1 MAELF
6 NPLYPDPPVTLKVAP
21 RNCKEC
27 GRPFVPVSNKGYGA
41 THCPDCRKKIT
52 AKAREKSLEVRAA
65 NKAAAEPEQPEP
77 VTATAEP
84 QPVMVTALEWWD
96 PEYKLP
102 DTSRYVIE
110 ISDNGVIQVLSYSA
124 KHHAFNAFDCSDNAG
139 HAIPVALWADIPENL
154 QQIKR
159 ELTTAWIKAQTEK
172 EDNN

>member
-21 RNCKEC
+21 RECKEC

-41 THCPDCRKKIT
+41 THCPDCRRKVT
-52 AKAREKSLEVRAA
+52 EKARATRAA
-65 NKAAAEPEQPEP
+65 NRAAQIAPEQPEP
-77 VTATAEP
+77 VTTAEP
-84 QPVMVTALEWWD
+84 QPVLVTTLEWWD

-102 DTSRYVIE
+102 DTSRHVLE
-110 ISDNGVIQVLSYSA
+110 ISDNGVMQVLPYSK
-124 KHHAFNAFDCSDNAG
+124 KHHAFNAFDYYDNAN

-154 QQIKR
+154 QQVKR
-159 ELTTAWIKAQTEK
+159 KIATAWIKAQTEK

>member
-21 RNCKEC
+21 RDCKEC

-65 NKAAAEPEQPEP
+65 NKAAAEPVQPEP
-77 VTATAEP
+77 VTAAKP
-84 QPVMVTALEWWD
+84 QPVLVTNLEWWD

-110 ISDNGVIQVLSYSA
+110 ISDNGVIQVLPYSK
-124 KHHAFNAFDCSDNAG
+124 KHHAFNAYDWNDNADK
-139 HAIPVALWADIPENL
+139 AIPVALWADIPESL
-154 QQIKR
+154 RAIKDKI
-159 ELTTAWIKAQTEK
+159 IKAQTEK

>member
-27 GRPFVPVSNKGYGA
+27 GRPFVPVSKTGTGA
-41 THCPDCRKKIT
+41 THCPDCRKKNT
-52 AKAREKSLEVRAA
+52 TKAREKSLEVRAA
-65 NKAAAEPEQPEP
+65 NKAAAEPAQPEP
-77 VTATAEP
+77 VTAAEP
-84 QPVMVTALEWWD
+84 HPVLVTTLEWWD

-110 ISDNGVIQVLSYSA
+110 ISDNGVIQVLPYSA
-124 KHHAFNAFDCSDNAG
+124 KHHAFNAYDWNDNADK
-139 HAIPVALWADIPENL
+139 AIPVALWADIPESL
-154 QQIKR
+154 QDIKDKI
-159 ELTTAWIKAQTEK
+159 IKAQTEK

>member
-27 GRPFVPVSNKGYGA
+27 GRLFVPVSKTGTGA

-52 AKAREKSLEVRAA
+52 AKAREKSLEARAA
-65 NKAAAEPEQPEP
+65 NKAAAEPHP
-77 VTATAEP
+77 VI
-84 QPVMVTALEWWD
+84 VTTLEWWD

-102 DTSRYVIE
+102 DTSRSVLE
-110 ISDNGVIQVLSYSA
+110 ISDNGVMQVVSYST
-124 KHHAFNAFDCSDNAG
+124 KHHAFNAYDCSDNAG
-139 HAIPVALWADIPENL
+139 HAIPAALWADIPADL
-154 QQIKR
+154 QQAQR
-159 ELTTAWIKAQTEK
+159 ELLIAWIKAQTEK

>member
-1 MAELF
+1 MADLF
-6 NPLYPDPPVTLKVAP
+6 NPRYPDPPVTLKVPP

-27 GRPFVPVSNKGYGA
+27 GRPFIPVSKTGTGA

-65 NKAAAEPEQPEP
+65 NKAAAEPAQPEP
-77 VTATAEP
+77 VIAAEP
-84 QPVMVTALEWWD
+84 RPVLVTTMEWWD

-102 DTSRYVIE
+102 DTSRYVLE
-110 ISDNGVIQVLSYSA
+110 ISDNGVMQVLPYSK
-124 KHHAFNAFDCSDNAG
+124 KHHAFNAFDYYDNAD

-154 QQIKR
+154 QAIKDKI
-159 ELTTAWIKAQTEK
+159 IKAHIEHIEK

>member
-21 RNCKEC
+21 RDCKEC
-27 GRPFVPVSNKGYGA
+27 GRPFVPVSKTGTGA

-65 NKAAAEPEQPEP
+65 NKAATEPAQPEP
-77 VTATAEP
+77 VTAADP
-84 QPVMVTALEWWD
+84 QPVIVTTMEWWD

-102 DTSRYVIE
+102 DTSRHVLE
-110 ISDNGVIQVLSYSA
+110 ISDNGVMQVLPYST
-124 KHHAFNAFDCSDNAG
+124 KHHAFNAYDFNDNANS
-139 HAIPVALWADIPENL
+139 AIPVALWADIPENL
-154 QQIKR
+154 QAIKDKI
-159 ELTTAWIKAQTEK
+159 IKAYREK

>member
-65 NKAAAEPEQPEP
+65 NKAAAEPAPAQPEP
-77 VTATAEP
+77 VTAAEP
-84 QPVMVTALEWWD
+84 QPVLITTLEWWD

-102 DTSRYVIE
+102 DTSRHVIE
-110 ISDNGVIQVLSYSA
+110 ISDNGVIQVLPYSA
-124 KHHAFNAFDCSDNAG
+124 KHHAFNAYDWNDNAG
-139 HAIPVALWADIPENL
+139 KAIPVALWADIPESL
-154 QQIKR
+154 QAIKDKI
-159 ELTTAWIKAQTEK
+159 IKAQTEK

>member
-27 GRPFVPVSNKGYGA
+27 GRPFVPVSKTGTGA

-65 NKAAAEPEQPEP
+65 NKAAAEPAQPEP
-77 VTATAEP
+77 VTAAEP
-84 QPVMVTALEWWD
+84 QPVIVTTMEWWD
-96 PEYKLP
+96 TKEKLP
-102 DTSRYVIE
+102 DTSRDVFE
-110 ISDNGVIQVLSYSA
+110 ISNSGVIQVVFYST
-124 KHHAFNAFDCSDNAG
+124 KHRAFNVRDTQEEPNTAINVAF
-139 HAIPVALWADIPENL
+139 WADIPENL
-154 QQIKR
+154 QQAKR
-159 ELTTAWIKAQTEK
+159 ELQTAWIKAQTKK

>member
-27 GRPFVPVSNKGYGA
+27 GRPFVPVSKTGTGA

-65 NKAAAEPEQPEP
+65 NKAAAEPAPAQPEP
-77 VTATAEP
+77 VTAAEP
-84 QPVMVTALEWWD
+84 QPVLVTTLEWWD

-110 ISDNGVIQVLSYSA
+110 ISDNGVIQVLPYSA
-124 KHHAFNAFDCSDNAG
+124 KHHAFNAYDWNDNADK
-139 HAIPVALWADIPENL
+139 AIPVALWADIPESL
-154 QQIKR
+154 QAIKDKI
-159 ELTTAWIKAQTEK
+159 IKAQTEK

>member
-27 GRPFVPVSNKGYGA
+27 GRPFVPVSKTGTGA

-52 AKAREKSLEVRAA
+52 EKAREKSLEVRAA
-65 NKAAAEPEQPEP
+65 NKAAAEPAQPEP
-77 VTATAEP
+77 VTAAEP
-84 QPVMVTALEWWD
+84 QPVLVTTMEWWD

-110 ISDNGVIQVLSYSA
+110 TSDNGIIQVLPYSA
-124 KHHAFNAFDCSDNAG
+124 KHHAFNAYDWNDNADK
-139 HAIPVALWADIPENL
+139 AIPVALWADISESL
-154 QQIKR
+154 QAIKDKI
-159 ELTTAWIKAQTEK
+159 IKAQTEK

>member
-27 GRPFVPVSNKGYGA
+27 GRPFVPVSKTGTGA

-65 NKAAAEPEQPEP
+65 NKAAAEPAQPEP
-77 VTATAEP
+77 VTAAEP
-84 QPVMVTALEWWD
+84 QPVMVTTLEWWD

-102 DTSRYVIE
+102 DTSRDVFE
-110 ISDNGVIQVLSYSA
+110 ISDNGVMQVLPYSK
-124 KHHAFNAFDCSDNAG
+124 KHHAFNAFDFYDNAD

-154 QQIKR
+154 QQVKR
-159 ELTTAWIKAQTEK
+159 KISTDWIKAQTEK

>member
-65 NKAAAEPEQPEP
+65 NKAAAEPAQPEP
-77 VTATAEP
+77 VTAAEP
-84 QPVMVTALEWWD
+84 QPVLVTTLEWWD

-110 ISDNGVIQVLSYSA
+110 ISDNGVIQVLHYSA
-124 KHHAFNAFDCSDNAG
+124 KHHAFNAYDYYDHAD
-139 HAIPVALWADIPENL
+139 HAIPVALWADIPESL
-154 QQIKR
+154 RAIKDKI
-159 ELTTAWIKAQTEK
+159 IKAQTEK